1 MIRRA
6 LVAALVL
13 AILTTPPAA
22 VAQEGETRPYRD
34 PALAAGMSLLLPG
47 SGHAWLGVGGRGAG
61 WAALA
66 GVGLAFGLGWFALGT
81 EGNDAQVAE
90 AMGWAMFG
98 TASVGSAWGAWQ
110 EAEAQNLRHGYLI
123 DDDLAAR
130 VEPGPRVTLW
140 RQAF

>member
-6 LVAALVL
+6 VAGVLVL
-13 AILTTPPAA
+13 AVALAPLPAL
-22 VAQEGETRPYRD
+22 AQEGATRPYRD
-34 PALAAGMSLLLPG
+34 PALAAGMSLVLPG

-66 GVGLAFGLGWFALGT
+66 AVGLAFGLGWFALGS

-98 TASVGSAWGAWQ
+98 TASLGSAWGAWQ

-130 VEPGPRVTLW
+130 TAPGPRVTLW
-140 RQAF
+140 RQGF